1 MGKYLFLW
9 HMSTT
14 RYIQR
19 KFVFSNIP
27 SCISWSQYYNQEQ
40 NGIWCVNEDWLGKE
54 LIAKRYI
61 SSWIFLWSD
70 SMVALVFLFFS
81 ISTYSLRWKQFVTNR
96 INEIKNSNLSA
107 QWNQIKSEDNPA
119 NFISKYILPSI
130 LIKETLWQ
138 SGLPWLSISSENWPL
153 NTKGPT
159 PKEFED
165 VPEERTIK
173 IESFVTSNI

>member
-1 MGKYLFLW
+1 
-9 HMSTT
+9 
-14 RYIQR
+14 
-19 KFVFSNIP
+19 
-27 SCISWSQYYNQEQ
+27 
-40 NGIWCVNEDWLGKE
+40 
-54 LIAKRYI
+54 
-61 SSWIFLWSD
+61 
-70 SMVALVFLFFS
+70 MVALVFLFFS